1 MMSAEVFNF
10 VLMER
15 YFSLSN
21 IYVHILFN
29 FFNRTLDLFWF
40 NPEIDRFVLK
50 GFEAWKVFRIEF
62 LSS

>member
-1 MMSAEVFNF
+1 MSAEVFNF
-10 VLMER
+10 FLMER